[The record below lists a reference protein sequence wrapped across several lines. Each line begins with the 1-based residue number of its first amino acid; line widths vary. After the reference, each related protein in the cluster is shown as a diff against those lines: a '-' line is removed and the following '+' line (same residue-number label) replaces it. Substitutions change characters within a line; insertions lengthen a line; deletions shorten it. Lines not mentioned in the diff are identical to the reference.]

1 MTRKVLSIKRFPP
14 TRRRVTAGILL
25 VVAALA
31 ATLFTAT
38 SQAAQPRSN
47 PTSSKPTINIGEKN
61 FAEEEII
68 GDMYSLLLQK
78 HGFGTK
84 IHVLGSEPALLTNA
98 IRRGDLDIYP
108 EYTGTGLQVL
118 GIKRIITN
126 ATTAYN
132 TVKNQYAHRYQI
144 TWLQQTAFNDT
155 NGVAVTAATAKKY
168 KLHTLSDLAK
178 AAKNLTFAALT
189 GCKGRPDCLG
199 GFQSAYGIHFKTV
212 NFLDAAP
219 LRYNALKNG
228 QADAI
233 EVFTTDGPIRA
244 NHLVVLV
251 DNKHAVF
258 PADHIAPLVRNSVL
272 RKNPEIRKFLD
283 PLARYLTTDAMTK
296 LNGQVILQSQDA
308 MNVARTFLK
317 SKHMM

>member
-1 MTRKVLSIKRFPP
+1 MTRNDIAMDRFPP
-14 TRRRVTAGILL
+14 TRRRLIAGL
-25 VVAALA
+25 VLGVAALTSA
-31 ATLFTAT
+31 PFAAT
-38 SQAAQPRSN
+38 SQAARPQA
-47 PTSSKPTINIGEKN
+47 KPTINIGEKN
-61 FAEEEII
+61 FAEEEIV

-126 ATTAYN
+126 PTTAYN
-132 TVKNQYAHRYQI
+132 TVKNQYAPRFHI
-144 TWLQQTAFNDT
+144 TWLQQSAFNDT
-155 NGVAVTAATAKKY
+155 NGVAVTATTSKKY
-168 KLHTLSDLAK
+168 GLHTLSDLAK

-199 GFQSAYGIHFKTV
+199 GFQSAYGIQFKTV

-233 EVFTTDGPIRA
+233 EVFTTDGPIGA

-258 PADHIAPLVRNSVL
+258 PADHIAPLVRNTAL
-272 RKNPEIRKFLD
+272 QKNPEIRMILD

-296 LNGQVILQSQDA
+296 LNGKVILQSQDA

-317 SKHMM
+317 SKHLL

>member
-1 MTRKVLSIKRFPP
+1 MTRHDISIKRFPP
-14 TRRRVTAGILL
+14 TRRRLIAGL
-25 VVAALA
+25 VLGVAALTSA
-31 ATLFTAT
+31 PFATA
-38 SQAAQPRSN
+38 SQAARPQA
-47 PTSSKPTINIGEKN
+47 KPTINIGEKN

-84 IHVLGSEPALLTNA
+84 LHVLGSEPQLLTNA

-118 GIKRIITN
+118 GINRIITSP
-126 ATTAYN
+126 TTAYN
-132 TVKNQYAHRYQI
+132 TVKNQYAQRFHI
-144 TWLQQTAFNDT
+144 TWLQQSAFNDT
-155 NGVAVTAATAKKY
+155 NGVAVTGATSKKY
-168 KLHTLSDLAK
+168 NLHTLSDLAK
-178 AAKNLTFAALT
+178 VSKNLTFAALT

-199 GFQSAYGIHFKTV
+199 GFQKAYGIQFKTV

-219 LRYNALKNG
+219 LRYSALKNG

-244 NHLVVLV
+244 NHLVVLA

-258 PADHIAPLVRNSVL
+258 PADHIAPLVRNIAL
-272 RKNPEIRKFLD
+272 QKNPEIRTILD

-296 LNGQVILQSQDA
+296 LNGLVILQSQDA
-308 MNVARTFLK
+308 MSVARTFLK
-317 SKHMM
+317 SKHLL

>member
-1 MTRKVLSIKRFPP
+1 MTRKDISIKRFPP
-14 TRRRVTAGILL
+14 TRRRLL
-25 VVAALA
+25 GGLVLAMAALA
-31 ATLFTAT
+31 AGPFAAI
-38 SQAAQPRSN
+38 SQAAQSQA
-47 PTSSKPTINIGEKN
+47 KPTINIGEKN

-78 HGFGTK
+78 HGYGTK

-98 IRRGDLDIYP
+98 MKRGDLDIYP

-118 GIKRIITN
+118 GIKRIITSP
-126 ATTAYN
+126 TTAYN
-132 TVKNQYAHRYQI
+132 TVRNQYAQRFHI
-144 TWLQQTAFNDT
+144 TWLQQSAFNDT
-155 NGVAVTAATAKKY
+155 NGVAVTGATSKKY
-168 KLHTLSDLAK
+168 HLRTLSDLAK
-178 AAKNLTFAALT
+178 VSKNLTFAALS

-199 GFQSAYGIHFKTV
+199 GFQSVYGIQFKTV

-219 LRYNALKNG
+219 LRYSALKNG

-258 PADHIAPLVRNSVL
+258 PADHIAPLVRNVVL
-272 RKNPEIRKFLD
+272 QKNPEIRAILNS
-283 PLARYLTTDAMTK
+283 LARYLTTDAMIK

-308 MNVARTFLK
+308 MAVARTFLQ
-317 SKHMM
+317 SKHLL

>member
-1 MTRKVLSIKRFPP
+1 MTRNDIAMDRFPP
-14 TRRRVTAGILL
+14 TRRRLIAGL
-25 VVAALA
+25 VLGVAALTSA
-31 ATLFTAT
+31 PFAAT
-38 SQAAQPRSN
+38 SQAARPQA
-47 PTSSKPTINIGEKN
+47 KPTINIGEKN
-61 FAEEEII
+61 FAEEEIV

-126 ATTAYN
+126 PTTAYN
-132 TVKNQYAHRYQI
+132 TVKNQYAPRFHI
-144 TWLQQTAFNDT
+144 TWLQQSAFNDT
-155 NGVAVTAATAKKY
+155 NGVAVTATTSKKY
-168 KLHTLSDLAK
+168 GLHTLSDLAK

-199 GFQSAYGIHFKTV
+199 GFQSAYGIQFKTV

-233 EVFTTDGPIRA
+233 EVFTTDGPIGA

-258 PADHIAPLVRNSVL
+258 PADHIAPLVRNTAL
-272 RKNPEIRKFLD
+272 QRNPEIRMILD

-296 LNGQVILQSQDA
+296 LNGKVILQSQDA

-317 SKHMM
+317 SKHLL

>member
-1 MTRKVLSIKRFPP
+1 MTRNDIAMDRFPP
-14 TRRRVTAGILL
+14 TRRRLIAGL
-25 VVAALA
+25 VLGVAALTSA
-31 ATLFTAT
+31 PFAAT
-38 SQAAQPRSN
+38 SQAARPQA
-47 PTSSKPTINIGEKN
+47 KPTINIGEKN
-61 FAEEEII
+61 FAEEEIV

-126 ATTAYN
+126 PTTAYN
-132 TVKNQYAHRYQI
+132 TVKNQYAPRFHI
-144 TWLQQTAFNDT
+144 TWLQQSAFNDT
-155 NGVAVTAATAKKY
+155 NGVAVTATTSKKY
-168 KLHTLSDLAK
+168 GLHTLSDLAK

-199 GFQSAYGIHFKTV
+199 GFQSAYGIQFKTV

-233 EVFTTDGPIRA
+233 EVFTTDGPIGA

-251 DNKHAVF
+251 DNKRAVF
-258 PADHIAPLVRNSVL
+258 PADHIAPLVRNTAL
-272 RKNPEIRKFLD
+272 QKNPEIRMILD

-296 LNGQVILQSQDA
+296 LNGKVILQSQDA

-317 SKHMM
+317 SKHLL